1 MPISMEFSHEKNG
14 HMKKSLKNKNLVS
27 PILYLKNGKVNTL
40 IYEEKNNIKIG
51 ESGKIIDKY
60 INEDPNII
68 RELKLVKIYGDIL
81 DYKLFIR
88 KNFNELKKKMNEI
101 RKKNKKNKELIIH

>member
-1 MPISMEFSHEKNG
+1 
-14 HMKKSLKNKNLVS
+14 MKK
-27 PILYLKNGKVNTL
+27 
-40 IYEEKNNIKIG
+40 KNNIKIG

-68 RELKLVKIYGDIL
+68 RKLKLVKIYGDIL

-88 KNFNELKKKMNEI
+88 KNFNELKIKMDEI
-101 RKKNKKNKELIIH
+101 RNKNKKNKELINFKNSLKSI